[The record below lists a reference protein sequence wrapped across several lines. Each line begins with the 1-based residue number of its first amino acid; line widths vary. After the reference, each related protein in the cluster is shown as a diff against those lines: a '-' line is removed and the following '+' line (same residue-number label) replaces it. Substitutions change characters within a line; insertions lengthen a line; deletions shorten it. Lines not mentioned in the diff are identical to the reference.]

1 MRKNFG
7 AKPMCY
13 PMPVFIIGTYGADG
27 TPNAMNAAW
36 GGISEEAEISICISE
51 EHKTTANILARK
63 AFTVSMATVSQIAA
77 CDYVGIVSG
86 NTNLDK
92 FAEAGFHATT
102 SEFVD
107 APLIDELPMAV
118 ECKLISYD
126 PETCRLVGEIVNV
139 SADESVLDAEGKVDV
154 TKLQP
159 ITYDPMNHHYLVL
172 GEKVGQAFCDGLAL
186 K

>member
-63 AFTVSMATVSQIAA
+63 GFTVSMATVSQIAA

-86 NTNLDK
+86 NTNPDK
-92 FAEAGFHATT
+92 FAEAGFHATK
-102 SEFVD
+102 SAFVD

-159 ITYDPMNHHYLVL
+159 ITYDPMNHHYLAL

>member
-1 MRKNFG
+1 M
-7 AKPMCY
+7 
-13 PMPVFIIGTYGADG
+13 
-27 TPNAMNAAW
+27 
-36 GGISEEAEISICISE
+36 
-51 EHKTTANILARK
+51 
-63 AFTVSMATVSQIAA
+63 
-77 CDYVGIVSG
+77 SG

-92 FAEAGFHATT
+92 FAEAGFHATK